1 VEIVEVEA
9 ALERVK
15 AQLGPADFEL
25 FKRLFDTLV
34 AVTAIL
40 NSSRAMLSRLRRLF
54 GLQSTERSR
63 SLPGASGA
71 EDSAAETPG
80 SDKVAAEAAEADEP
94 KLTAAE
100 PDRPAGKKGHGRLP
114 TSVYTAATHIV
125 VPHPELQSG
134 GPCPDCR
141 RGKLYELRQ
150 PACVLRIF
158 GQPLLSATCW
168 DCQRLR
174 CSSCSSVHTAQAPPE
189 AQGPKFDA
197 TAVAMIAVARYG
209 IGLPHHRLARLQHHL
224 SLPVPASTQWEALDD
239 NASAFELVFAELQR
253 HAAQGEILHTDDTYA
268 RLLAFMGRRRAK
280 LLQSGQLP
288 NPDRVG
294 LYTTGVVSLTNGQ
307 PTVLFYTG
315 RAYAGENVA
324 DLLLARAQ
332 DLAPP
337 TLMSDGL
344 DSRNIPAGHA
354 VIESNCLTHARRGFV
369 DQLNNF
375 PNECRHVIGQLREV
389 YRVESE
395 CKDAELS
402 PDQRLARHQHETAP
416 IMAEL
421 KTWIEAQLN
430 NKIVEPNSELG
441 KAYKYVVK
449 RWDRLTLFLRKAG
462 VPIDNNL
469 CERVLKMSIRHR
481 RNSLFYRSERGAEV
495 GDMFMSLIYTAE
507 LRGEN
512 PFEYLTAV
520 IRNDKAVAQHPADW
534 LPWNYR
540 ATLARL
546 ELS

>member
-1 VEIVEVEA
+1 
-9 ALERVK
+9 
-15 AQLGPADFEL
+15 
-25 FKRLFDTLV
+25 
-34 AVTAIL
+34 
-40 NSSRAMLSRLRRLF
+40 
-54 GLQSTERSR
+54 
-63 SLPGASGA
+63 
-71 EDSAAETPG
+71 
-80 SDKVAAEAAEADEP
+80 
-94 KLTAAE
+94 
-100 PDRPAGKKGHGRLP
+100 
-114 TSVYTAATHIV
+114 
-125 VPHPELQSG
+125 
-134 GPCPDCR
+134 
-141 RGKLYELRQ
+141 
-150 PACVLRIF
+150 
-158 GQPLLSATCW
+158 
-168 DCQRLR
+168 
-174 CSSCSSVHTAQAPPE
+174 
-189 AQGPKFDA
+189 
-197 TAVAMIAVARYG
+197 
-209 IGLPHHRLARLQHHL
+209 
-224 SLPVPASTQWEALDD
+224 
-239 NASAFELVFAELQR
+239 
-253 HAAQGEILHTDDTYA
+253 
-268 RLLAFMGRRRAK
+268 
-280 LLQSGQLP
+280 
-288 NPDRVG
+288 
-294 LYTTGVVSLTNGQ
+294 
-307 PTVLFYTG
+307 
-315 RAYAGENVA
+315 
-324 DLLLARAQ
+324 
-332 DLAPP
+332 
-337 TLMSDGL
+337 MSDGL